1 MRLFYFLTFFF
12 LISCTTTKSV
22 LICGDH
28 ECINKT
34 EAKQYFNDNLTIELK
49 ITSKSKETR
58 FDLVSLNLDNNDDNK
73 IQVFKNKNRKII
85 RKLSKKEIIEK
96 KQEIKKQKKIAKLNK
111 KRIIKEEKKKKVFDT
126 SNVEKPQSLK
136 PNDKE
141 TNKSKPNANKDFD
154 ICLMVKKC
162 DIDSITKYLIKLS
175 NAKDYPNIN
184 LRN

>member
-1 MRLFYFLTFFF
+1 MRLV
-12 LISCTTTKSV
+12 LILVIFTLYSCSTSKSV

-49 ITSKSKETR
+49 IISKSQETR
-58 FDLVSLNLDNNDDNK
+58 YDLVSLNLENNDNNK

-85 RKLSKKEIIEK
+85 RKLSKKEIKEK
-96 KQEIKKQKKIAKLNK
+96 KEEIKKQKKIAKLDK
-111 KRIIKEEKKKKVFDT
+111 KRIIKEEKKKKVFDK
-126 SNVEKPQSLK
+126 SILEKSKSLK
-136 PNDKE
+136 PSKKE
-141 TNKSKPNANKDFD
+141 TDKNKSSAHKDFD